1 MAKSRV
7 ETRKIATQ
15 LQGNDVDT
23 STILK
28 DLVAK
33 LLDWIK
39 GLITSDKDKEAV
51 DEIADRT
58 TGDKTKEITQEE
70 QQVEEKKE
78 E

>member
-1 MAKSRV
+1 M
-7 ETRKIATQ
+7 ETREITTQ
-15 LQGNDVDT
+15 LKESSVDT
-23 STILK
+23 TTLK

-58 TGDKTKEITQEE
+58 TGDKTEKTTQEE
-70 QQVEEKKE
+70 QQAEEKKE

>member
-1 MAKSRV
+1 MVKSRM
-7 ETRKIATQ
+7 ETREITTQ
-15 LQGNDVDT
+15 LKESSVDT
-23 STILK
+23 TTLK

-58 TGDKTKEITQEE
+58 TEDKTEKTTQEE
-70 QQVEEKKE
+70 QQAEEKKE